1 MSYFGAIAQD
11 TVAAV
16 INDLVSV
23 GATPV
28 VLNAYWSS
36 ASYAWLSDAGISE
49 TFIKGWREAC
59 DLSKVAWGGGETQS
73 LPGVIQPGAL
83 ELAGSA
89 FGVVKD
95 KKDLVQGKALRPGDA
110 IVLVESNGVHANG
123 ISLVRDIASRLQDG
137 YLTRLDDGS
146 ELGATVLR
154 PTHIYAELVASL
166 LAADVEIHYLSNI
179 TGHGWRKLMRATE
192 ELSYVM
198 SSLPPVAE
206 VFRFISQQARNDLGE
221 MYGNYNMGAGYAV
234 FVPKGQAEQVRAVA
248 AHCGFQSWLGG
259 QVEKGPR
266 QVVIEPLGIVFT
278 GDTLGVR

>member
-1 MSYFGAIAQD
+1 
-11 TVAAV
+11 
-16 INDLVSV
+16 
-23 GATPV
+23 
-28 VLNAYWSS
+28 
-36 ASYAWLSDAGISE
+36 
-49 TFIKGWREAC
+49 
-59 DLSKVAWGGGETQS
+59 
-73 LPGVIQPGAL
+73 
-83 ELAGSA
+83 
-89 FGVVKD
+89 
-95 KKDLVQGKALRPGDA
+95 
-110 IVLVESNGVHANG
+110 
-123 ISLVRDIASRLQDG
+123 
-137 YLTRLDDGS
+137 
-146 ELGATVLR
+146 
-154 PTHIYAELVASL
+154 VASL